1 MNELFQAI
9 NRLRDDIENLKKSVD
24 KINRPYPKIPN
35 GPWLDTQDV
44 LFTLNISKRTLQ
56 TMRDQGQIAYSR
68 IRNKFFYKGSDV
80 EEMLRSTYRKATNP
94 LRHG

>member
-9 NRLRDDIENLKKSVD
+9 NRLREDVSNLKKSVD
-24 KINRPYPKIPN
+24 KINRPYPKFPE

-56 TMRDQGQIAYSR
+56 HMRDNQQIAYTR

-80 EEMLRSTYRKATNP
+80 EEMLLKFYRNAKKP